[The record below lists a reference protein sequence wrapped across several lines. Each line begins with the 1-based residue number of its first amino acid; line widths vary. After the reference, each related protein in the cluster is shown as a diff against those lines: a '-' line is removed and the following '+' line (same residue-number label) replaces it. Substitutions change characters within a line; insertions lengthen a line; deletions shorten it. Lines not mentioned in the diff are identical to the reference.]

1 MQAKQQFTHVHE
13 QHTMA
18 VHTAGDIQHWL
29 SSEALVGLSLVVG
42 LSGLDEPVV
51 PPSVG
56 VLPAGTAAALLPGV
70 AEDRQ
75 LLRCRKRAVA
85 TSIVL
90 RVMHMQ
96 YPNIVQHMQT
106 DECNYTGWWR
116 WCTHDTRLLSIH
128 DTWR

>member
-18 VHTAGDIQHWL
+18 VHTADGIQQWL
-29 SSEALVGLSLVVG
+29 SSEAPVGLGLVVG

-56 VLPAGTAAALLPGV
+56 VLPAGTAAALLLGV

-75 LLRCRKRAVA
+75 LLRCRSRAVA
-85 TSIVL
+85 TSIVW
-90 RVMHMQ
+90 RCDAHAHRSTIRPQRMQ
-96 YPNIVQHMQT
+96 LHGMAVVEYMNT
-106 DECNYTGWWR
+106 
-116 WCTHDTRLLSIH
+116 
-128 DTWR
+128 